1 LPIAAEEVALGLR
14 AGARVRLR
22 KANEDLTSANGF
34 EPHPIELAAFLYSSF
49 SPDLPLLRQLNEVLG
64 EPCEDEP
71 ASVLF
76 TERPVAEFLHRG
88 LAPAERRSLP
98 EVLGVPEA
106 DKSSALSRVAAGAR
120 LLPLAVIRQFEICE
134 NGPGDLAQFAT
145 LSPESLRL
153 ASDAWASAECEGKD
167 AADTLVR
174 CNLRLVV
181 SVARKYIGLG
191 LPLLDLVQE
200 GNLGLM
206 KAVERFN
213 PHRGFK
219 FSTYATWWIRQGM
232 TRSIADFGR
241 TIRLPVHVVERVQ
254 RLTKAERELTSRYDR
269 QPTLKEL
276 AVELE
281 WPEQMVQELRL
292 HRRLPVSLEA
302 PSGDDDYSL
311 IDSIPDRTTGTVD
324 DRAVEGLHRANVMRA
339 VDGLPT
345 RLATI
350 IKLRFG
356 LEDGR
361 ARTLDEIGRI
371 MGVTRERIRQLE
383 QQALVKLRASHLT
396 PGREA
401 IADPSPHHIDDA
413 A

>member
-1 LPIAAEEVALGLR
+1 ME
-14 AGARVRLR
+14 ARVRLR
-22 KANEDLTSANGF
+22 EAREELASPTGLD
-34 EPHPIELAAFLYSSF
+34 PHPMELVARLF
-49 SPDLPLLRQLNEVLG
+49 SGLLPDLPLLRSLSAAL
-64 EPCEDEP
+64 DEP
-71 ASVLF
+71 RAMKKDGPISDLIVDRSIFEL
-76 TERPVAEFLHRG
+76 LNRG
-88 LAPAERRSLP
+88 MTAAERRELP
-98 EVLGVPEA
+98 EALGMPEA
-106 DKSSALSRVAAGAR
+106 EIAGALARMAAGAR
-120 LLPLAVIRQFEICE
+120 LLPVPVIRQLEAP
-134 NGPGDLAQFAT
+134 NGTTEGAAGFA
-145 LSPESLRL
+145 SVSQEGLRL
-153 ASDAWASAECEGKD
+153 AVDTWAASECEGRD

-232 TRSIADFGR
+232 TRSIADIGR

-254 RLTKAERELTSRYDR
+254 RLAKAERDLTAHHDR
-269 QPTLKEL
+269 EPTLKEL
-276 AVELE
+276 SDELN
-281 WPEQMVQELRL
+281 WTEQMVEELRL
-292 HRRLPVSLEA
+292 HRRLPISLEA
-302 PSGDDDYSL
+302 PGGEDEFSL
-311 IDSIPDRTTGTVD
+311 IDSIPDMTTGTVD
-324 DRAVEGLHRANVMRA
+324 DRAVEGMHRADVMRA
-339 VDGLPT
+339 VDGLPS

-361 ARTLDEIGRI
+361 PRTLDEIGSV

-383 QQALVKLRASHLT
+383 QQALVRLRASHLT

-401 IADPSPHHIDDA
+401 IAQPPSRHIGDA

>member
-1 LPIAAEEVALGLR
+1 M
-14 AGARVRLR
+14 RLR
-22 KANEDLTSANGF
+22 KANEELTSANGF
-34 EPHPIELAAFLYSSF
+34 EPHPIELAAFLYASF
-49 SPDLPLLRQLNEVLG
+49 LPELPLLRELSGVLG
-64 EPCEDEP
+64 KLCEDEP
-71 ASVLF
+71 TSVLI
-76 TERPVAEFLHRG
+76 TERPIAEFLHRG
-88 LAPAERRSLP
+88 LTPAERRSLP
-98 EVLGVPEA
+98 EALGVPEA
-106 DKSSALSRVAAGAR
+106 DMSSAVARVATAAR
-120 LLPLAVIRQFEICE
+120 LLPLAVIKQFESSGT
-134 NGPGDLAQFAT
+134 GPGGEAQFAT
-145 LSPESLRL
+145 LSPECLRL
-153 ASDAWASAECEGKD
+153 ASDAWAAAECQGKD

-254 RLTKAERELTSRYDR
+254 RLTKAERELTSRLDR
-269 QPTLKEL
+269 EPTLKEL
-276 AVELE
+276 STELE
-281 WPEQMVQELRL
+281 WTEQMVQELRL

-302 PSGDDDYSL
+302 PSGDDDFSL
-311 IDSIPDRTTGTVD
+311 IDSIPDRNTGTVD
-324 DRAVEGLHRANVMRA
+324 DRAVAGLHRADVMRA
-339 VDGLPT
+339 VDGLPS

-383 QQALVKLRASHLT
+383 QQALVRLRASHLT

-401 IADPSPHHIDDA
+401 IADRSPHHIDDA